1 MAVKMR
7 LQRHGKKGKP
17 FYQIVVADARAK
29 RDGRFI
35 DKVGTY
41 NPTTVPASIQL
52 DINKAL
58 DWVLKGAE
66 PTDTVKAILS
76 YKGVMFKKHLLR
88 GVNKGAFTLEVA
100 EQKFQEWLDQKE
112 GKITAH
118 KSKAEAVQK
127 AKLKASVE
135 AGKERAE
142 ARLKSKEVVEDVTEE
157 VAEDVVEE
165 VTVEET
171 VADATTVDQAEESAP
186 EASAETEEN
195 NAEA

>member
-171 VADATTVDQAEESAP
+171 VADATTVDQAEENAP